1 MNSMTGFG
9 LGTAESAAV
18 AVRVELSA
26 VNRRNLDVHVSLPRP
41 YAALE
46 SRCQAAVQQALH
58 RGRIQVRVEI
68 RNVEAAG
75 GVMFHADRAAQIL
88 AAANAFAA
96 EKGLAPIA
104 EVRDLLR
111 VAVVAAAEEESSDLE
126 KVSACLDE
134 AIAEALRKLQE
145 MRAAEGA
152 HLAERLREQLAAL
165 REVTAQIEPL
175 IEPAREEKVEK
186 LRQAVAAL
194 SGDLEA
200 AQPRLLQEIALY
212 GERTDIREE
221 TDRIHGHLD
230 QVEEKLGQ
238 TEPVGRALDFLCQ
251 ELAREFNTLSV
262 KAARADINHLAL
274 QGKERVEMFREQV
287 QNLE

>member
-26 VNRRNLDVHVSLPRP
+26 VNRRNLDVNVSLPRP

-68 RNVEAAG
+68 RNMEAAG

-134 AIAEALRKLQE
+134 AMAEALRKLQE
-145 MRAAEGA
+145 MRATEGA

-194 SGDLEA
+194 SGDLDA

-221 TDRIHGHLD
+221 TDRIRGHLD